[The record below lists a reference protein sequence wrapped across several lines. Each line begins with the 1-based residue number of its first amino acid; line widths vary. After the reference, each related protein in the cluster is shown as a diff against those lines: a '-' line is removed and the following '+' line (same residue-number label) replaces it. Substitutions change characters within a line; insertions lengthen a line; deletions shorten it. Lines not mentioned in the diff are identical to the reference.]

1 MSSTITHK
9 EYGKLSAA
17 DLRFLLSMQ
26 TMLEEEEAELN
37 REVLCNPAKN
47 KMIFAED
54 APQFVWANYYE
65 LDFPLCV
72 LSIIGQLGVADEI
85 AAICKD
91 KDPVQAL
98 SGWVEKQKTGDLDDD
113 LTQERWLHIA
123 RTFWPMGVVLSRN
136 IKSLMVYGLYINDLV
151 KIAREGKLAKRDQA
165 LLNAIR
171 IDPAV
176 VCCKTSVERISRAV
190 LMQDAKFMSG
200 LRHALEGKLGTREQ
214 ANYKK
219 MRLVLQ
225 ALLDLDAL
233 QLSDQQLVELFIKQL
248 NLYSDVASAE
258 HNLSEFA
265 RNFKKKKSTI

>member
-1 MSSTITHK
+1 MNDRIHK

-26 TMLEEEEAELN
+26 TMLEDEEAELN
-37 REVLCNPAKN
+37 REVLSNPAKN

-54 APQFVWANYYE
+54 APQFVWVNYYE

-85 AAICKD
+85 VAICKD

-176 VCCKTSVERISRAV
+176 IGCKTSVERISRAV
-190 LMQDAKFMSG
+190 LMQDAEFMSG
-200 LRHALEGKLGTREQ
+200 LCRALEGKLGTREQ

-225 ALLDLDAL
+225 ALLDVDAL